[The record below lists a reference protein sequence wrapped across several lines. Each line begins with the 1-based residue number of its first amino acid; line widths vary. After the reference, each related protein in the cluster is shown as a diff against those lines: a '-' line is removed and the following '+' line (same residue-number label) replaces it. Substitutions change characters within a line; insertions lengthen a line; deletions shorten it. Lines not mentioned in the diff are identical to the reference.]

1 MASLFSTPLG
11 RFRVVSLAEG
21 VSYLVL
27 LAIAMPLKYLA
38 GDPRAVQVVGALHG
52 ALFVAFLATLAQAAH
67 AEGWRPSRVYRAF
80 VASMVPFGA
89 FLLERTLRREQAQAP
104 PER

>member
-1 MASLFSTPLG
+1 MASMFSTPLG
-11 RFRVVSLAEG
+11 RFRLVSLAEG
-21 VSYLVL
+21 ISYLAL

-38 GDPRAVQVVGALHG
+38 GEPRGVQIVGWIHG
-52 ALFVAFLATLAQAAH
+52 ALFVAFLTTLAQAAH

-89 FLLERTLRREQAQAP
+89 FLLERTIRRELASTK
-104 PER
+104 R